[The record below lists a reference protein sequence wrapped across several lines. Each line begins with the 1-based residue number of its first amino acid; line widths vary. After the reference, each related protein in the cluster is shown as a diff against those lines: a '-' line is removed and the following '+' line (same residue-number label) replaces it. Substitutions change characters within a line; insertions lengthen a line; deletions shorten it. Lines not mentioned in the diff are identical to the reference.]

1 MTIIIKEYNYGEGYF
16 PKLFIDG
23 KKIVDA
29 KCKCTCDKN
38 NLNAW
43 KTGKKLCWHL
53 VDSIK
58 EFNMEVKKEQR
69 KCKK

>member
-1 MTIIIKEYNYGEGYF
+1 MTIKIKEYNYGEGYF

-29 KCKCTCDKN
+29 KCKCKWGQVHQ
-38 NLNAW
+38 NAFRR
-43 KTGKKLCWHL
+43 GDRLCWHL
-53 VDSIK
+53 VDSIR
-58 EFNMEVKKEQR
+58 EFNMEIKKEQR